1 MFKLIGK
8 KKLHFY
14 ALRWM
19 YGTTPLLFS
28 SIKMIKGIILLQL
41 YFNGFFLYFFH
52 FITEK
57 ECQSSVSMDSDF
69 EAYHYTRP
77 VVGSAGSP
85 VGHSK
90 KYLHKYKQ
98 RRALINPF
106 APSRMQF
113 KMTSNRR
120 RWVHAFPTGT
130 VNILQFRTLFSF
142 WSHIKCW

>member
-1 MFKLIGK
+1 MFLM
-8 KKLHFY
+8 F
-14 ALRWM
+14 
-19 YGTTPLLFS
+19 
-28 SIKMIKGIILLQL
+28 IL
-41 YFNGFFLYFFH
+41 
-52 FITEK
+52 EK
-57 ECQSSVSMDSDF
+57 ECQSSISMDSDF
-69 EAYHYTRP
+69 ETYHYVRP

-120 RWVHAFPTGT
+120 RWVHAFPTGNDPET
-130 VNILQFRTLFSF
+130 LQDTHKISF
-142 WSHIKCW
+142 GAEIKIPKLPPQLSPCLEL

>member
-1 MFKLIGK
+1 MV
-8 KKLHFY
+8 
-14 ALRWM
+14 
-19 YGTTPLLFS
+19 
-28 SIKMIKGIILLQL
+28 
-41 YFNGFFLYFFH
+41 
-52 FITEK
+52 
-57 ECQSSVSMDSDF
+57 SVDSDF
-69 EAYHYTRP
+69 EQYHYVRP

-120 RWVHAFPTGT
+120 RWVHAFPTGDNLYQT
-130 VNILQFRTLFSF
+130 SKTAVNHANIIYSILLINLSYEMVSF
-142 WSHIKCW
+142 